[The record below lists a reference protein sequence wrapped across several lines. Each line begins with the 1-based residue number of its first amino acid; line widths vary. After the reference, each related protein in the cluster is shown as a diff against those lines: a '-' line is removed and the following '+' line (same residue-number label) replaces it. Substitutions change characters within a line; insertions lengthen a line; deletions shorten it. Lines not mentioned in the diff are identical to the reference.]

1 MRSSRLF
8 SFLNGPNKLV
18 FVHIEGSTIT
28 GLVEPPYPNCS
39 LVAFCTF
46 VWLRLCVFGAFGAF
60 YALVRAKSFRKRKNK

>member
-18 FVHIEGSTIT
+18 FVHIKGSTIT

>member
-18 FVHIEGSTIT
+18 FVHIEESTIT

-60 YALVRAKSFRKRKNK
+60 YALVRAKSFRKKKNK